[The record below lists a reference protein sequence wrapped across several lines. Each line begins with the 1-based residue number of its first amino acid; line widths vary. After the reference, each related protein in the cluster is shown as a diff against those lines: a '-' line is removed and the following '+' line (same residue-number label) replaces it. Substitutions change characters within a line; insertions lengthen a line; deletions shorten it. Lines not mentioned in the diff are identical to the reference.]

1 MLSLHALLKMFYPS
15 KEEFIKLAQKGNLI
29 PIYKEISADLETPV
43 CAFLKISNSSD
54 YGYLLESVE
63 GQEKIARFSF
73 IACNPSLIMV
83 VKNKKLDILHRK
95 ANGGYSVNKS
105 IEIGNPLAEI
115 KKLMSAYK
123 FVNVKGAPRFC
134 GGLVGYIGYD
144 IVRFFENIPDKNLRE
159 GNIPDTMLMLTD
171 TLLAFDHAAG
181 KLKIVACAY
190 LKNKSK
196 ENVLSVYNK
205 SLGKINKLI
214 AELKQPLKLN
224 NSALKSTGKIEYK
237 MSKKDFSNMIVKAK
251 SYIRRGDIIQV
262 VLSHVLSFK
271 TSGDSFNIYRNLRGL
286 NPSAYMFYLKIKDLQ
301 LVGSS
306 PEMLVRCEKGVV
318 TTRPIAGTMPRGKD
332 ENEDAELEKELLA
345 DKKEN
350 AEHIMLVDLG
360 RNDLGRVCDFGSVK
374 VSEFMRIEKYSH
386 VMHIVSEVKGKLK
399 KGKDIYDVL
408 QAAFPAGTVSGS
420 PKVRAMEIID
430 ELENSRRGPYA
441 GAVGYFSF
449 SGNLDTCIT
458 IRTIVVNKGTAFIQ
472 AGAGIVADSVPAN
485 EYKETLNKAKA
496 QLEAIKGG
504 VKCR

>member
-1 MLSLHALLKMFYPS
+1 MCYPS
-15 KEEFIKLAQKGNLI
+15 KEEFIRLAKRGNLI
-29 PIYKEISADLETPV
+29 PVYKEICADLETPV
-43 CAFLKISNSSD
+43 SAFLKISKSSD

-73 IACNPSLIMV
+73 IACNPSLIV
-83 VKNKKLDILHRK
+83 AVKNKKLEILHK
-95 ANGGYSVNKS
+95 KNNDGYEVSKSVDL
-105 IEIGNPLAEI
+105 GNPLVEI
-115 KKLMSAYK
+115 KKLMSGYK
-123 FVNVKGAPRFC
+123 FVNIKGLPRFC

-144 IVRFFENIPDKNLRE
+144 ITRFFENIPNKNPHE
-159 GNIPDTMLMLTD
+159 GNIPDAMLMLTD
-171 TLLAFDHAAG
+171 TLLVFDHAAH

-190 LKNKSK
+190 LKDKSK
-196 ENVLSVYNK
+196 KNVLSVYNE
-205 SLGKINKLI
+205 SLEKIYKII
-214 AELKQPLKLN
+214 AELKQPLKL
-224 NSALKSTGKIEYK
+224 SSRILKSTGKIEYK
-237 MSKKDFSNMIVKAK
+237 MSKKDFAGMIAKAK
-251 SYIRRGDIIQV
+251 SNIRKGDVIQV
-262 VLSHVLSFK
+262 VLSQVLSSK
-271 TSGDSFNIYRNLRGL
+271 TSIDSFSIYRNLRAL
-286 NPSAYMFYLKIKDLQ
+286 NPSAYMFYLKCKGLQ

-306 PEMLVRCEKGVV
+306 PEMLVRCENGVV
-318 TTRPIAGTMPRGKD
+318 TTRPIAGTRPRGKT
-332 ENEDAELEKELLA
+332 ENDDARLEKELLA

-386 VMHIVSEVKGKLK
+386 VMHIVSEVRGKLK

-408 QAAFPAGTVSGS
+408 QAAFPAGTVTGS

-458 IRTIVVNKGTAFIQ
+458 IRTIVVNKGTAYIQ
-472 AGAGIVADSVPAN
+472 AGAGIVADSVPAK

-504 VKCR
+504 VKCQ